1 MADRE
6 RDGYILS
13 RDRDRVD
20 VDTVHRWLSED
31 AYWALGRPR
40 EVVEA
45 TVRTCDVWSV
55 FAPNGSQVGFT
66 RAVTDGLT
74 FAWICDV
81 YVDRAHR
88 GRGIATWMAG
98 EAVADLRARRLERLV
113 LATSDAQN
121 VYRRVGFVVP
131 ERPDRYMELDLKAGA
146 RAADPAGD
154 EGARTAMAPAEPA

>member
-1 MADRE
+1 MADRQ
-6 RDGYILS
+6 RADYVLTT
-13 RDRDRVD
+13 DKDRVD
-20 VDTVHRWLSED
+20 VDTVHRWLSQD

-45 TVRTCDVWSV
+45 TVRACDVWSV
-55 FAPNGSQVGFT
+55 FAPSGEQVAFL

-81 YVDRAHR
+81 YVDPAHR
-88 GRGIATWMAG
+88 GRGIATWISA

-113 LATSDAQN
+113 LATRDAHN

-131 ERPDRYMELDLKAGA
+131 DRPDKYMELDLKAGA
-146 RAADPAGD
+146 DG
-154 EGARTAMAPAEPA
+154 G